1 MQGDVFCF
9 SNLDE
14 ALFETDFVIEAINE
28 ELEDKKHLLE
38 REYNFFSIFSK
49 LVTNFN
55 MFSQKKSCLPIQYTF
70 FCHRCVKNMQAKCYY
85 CKQFIKTFIG

>member
-1 MQGDVFCF
+1 MGAGFLFTVLQNSLYRSSLYQGLSVFQNFLYIYLMQGDVFCF

-38 REYNFFSIFSK
+38 REYNYF
-49 LVTNFN
+49 
-55 MFSQKKSCLPIQYTF
+55 
-70 FCHRCVKNMQAKCYY
+70 
-85 CKQFIKTFIG
+85 

>member
-1 MQGDVFCF
+1 MGAVFFFTVSQNSLYRSLLYQGLRVFQNFLYILCFMQGDVFCF

-38 REYNFFSIFSK
+38 REYSNIF
-49 LVTNFN
+49 
-55 MFSQKKSCLPIQYTF
+55 
-70 FCHRCVKNMQAKCYY
+70 Y
-85 CKQFIKTFIG
+85 CI

>member
-1 MQGDVFCF
+1 MLNKSSKWELGFVHCIAKFTISKFVISRFECIPEFFVCIYFMQGDVFCF

-38 REYNFFSIFSK
+38 REYNYF
-49 LVTNFN
+49 
-55 MFSQKKSCLPIQYTF
+55 
-70 FCHRCVKNMQAKCYY
+70 
-85 CKQFIKTFIG
+85 

>member
-38 REYNFFSIFSK
+38 REYSNIF
-49 LVTNFN
+49 
-55 MFSQKKSCLPIQYTF
+55 
-70 FCHRCVKNMQAKCYY
+70 
-85 CKQFIKTFIG
+85 

>member
-38 REYNFFSIFSK
+38 REYSNIF
-49 LVTNFN
+49 
-55 MFSQKKSCLPIQYTF
+55 
-70 FCHRCVKNMQAKCYY
+70 Y
-85 CKQFIKTFIG
+85 CI